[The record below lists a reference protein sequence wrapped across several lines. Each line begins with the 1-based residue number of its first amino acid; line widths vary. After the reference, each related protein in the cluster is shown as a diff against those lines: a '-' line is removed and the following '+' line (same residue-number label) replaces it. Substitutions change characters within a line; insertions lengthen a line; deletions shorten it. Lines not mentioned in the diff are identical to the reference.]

1 LLIASTNSLQV
12 TTCPQ
17 HINQKNAREPRRTD
31 SFLGRKLLV
40 ARELYAIGAGRVERA
55 FQPVSLMLPKN
66 RRISRE
72 IFKSFPGKKKFS
84 ESENFSLLYSPNST
98 TVRFGVSVSKKIS
111 KKAVVRNKIR
121 RRTYSALRDLV
132 LKSNPGLYLFVAKVG
147 AKDLK
152 GDKLQEEI
160 TKLMKLTS

>member
-1 LLIASTNSLQV
+1 MNKLLI

-55 FQPVSLMLPKN
+55 FQLVSLMLPKN

-98 TVRFGVSVSKKIS
+98 TARFGVSVSKKVS

-121 RRTYSALRDLV
+121 RRTYSELRDLISIS
-132 LKSNPGLYLFVAKVG
+132 KPGLYLFVAKPS
-147 AKDLK
+147 AKDVKGEKLK
-152 GDKLQEEI
+152 NELKKL
-160 TKLMKLTS
+160 LVVSSWL